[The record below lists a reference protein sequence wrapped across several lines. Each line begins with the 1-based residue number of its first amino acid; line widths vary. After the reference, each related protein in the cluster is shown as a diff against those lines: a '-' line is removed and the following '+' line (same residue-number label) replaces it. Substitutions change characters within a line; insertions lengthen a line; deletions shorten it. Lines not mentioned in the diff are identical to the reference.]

1 MVRRESS
8 ILIWEN
14 CTELLSKYVQ
24 DSFKHG
30 FLPNPPLELPDF
42 PAQYP
47 KSISDLSS
55 QVLGLFSIDKA
66 GFNSKL
72 AEIVE
77 IIEPSYVQRNIDP
90 PREREKWVLKN
101 IDQISKRIII
111 LQINDWLNSA
121 LDETSPD
128 TSRWYFAISVLM
140 GMCYESSTVCRD
152 FCFNFIIS
160 ISMARPP
167 NFRPKT
173 NPSGPHHIAWD
184 SSKENT
190 NSEHNIPHPSGI
202 LAVNIILDYLSSSDA
217 TLKNILPF
225 WIHSLSTFP
234 YLTDHLDLFSRIKT
248 CLNQLKGEQVDSLI
262 QATTQLM
269 PDYLNQSRDIFIS
282 IDSSTNP
289 STKRSLASVI
299 PKIYSYDPE
308 FTLSI
313 LDWLLIDSDQNTCV
327 LATGALGFIIRS
339 NRNAYY
345 LRAPIV
351 IQHGNQKALQI
362 LVNNSIR
369 EYLNQDISDKINI
382 LPDLWIKCNENSR
395 SKLVSYIC
403 DQGKLNPSSYVDTAT
418 KIFNKDEKSF
428 LDLYRWIGMR
438 DKDLQKKL
446 KEIKTK
452 T

>member
-1 MVRRESS
+1 M
-8 ILIWEN
+8 
-14 CTELLSKYVQ
+14 
-24 DSFKHG
+24 
-30 FLPNPPLELPDF
+30 
-42 PAQYP
+42 
-47 KSISDLSS
+47 
-55 QVLGLFSIDKA
+55 
-66 GFNSKL
+66 
-72 AEIVE
+72 
-77 IIEPSYVQRNIDP
+77 
-90 PREREKWVLKN
+90 
-101 IDQISKRIII
+101 
-111 LQINDWLNSA
+111 
-121 LDETSPD
+121 
-128 TSRWYFAISVLM
+128 
-140 GMCYESSTVCRD
+140 
-152 FCFNFIIS
+152 
-160 ISMARPP
+160 
-167 NFRPKT
+167 
-173 NPSGPHHIAWD
+173 
-184 SSKENT
+184 
-190 NSEHNIPHPSGI
+190 
-202 LAVNIILDYLSSSDA
+202 
-217 TLKNILPF
+217 
-225 WIHSLSTFP
+225 
-234 YLTDHLDLFSRIKT
+234 
-248 CLNQLKGEQVDSLI
+248 
-262 QATTQLM
+262 
-269 PDYLNQSRDIFIS
+269 S

-327 LATGALGFIIRS
+327 LATGSLGFIIRS

-362 LVNNSIR
+362 LVNNSIS

-446 KEIKTK
+446 KDIKTK